1 MTSDL
6 FFRFTKCIL
15 LITIGSAF
23 ILRGVPATA
32 GTLSS
37 TTIVNLPANE
47 IELAPSGNLLYAS
60 VPSSGGVGVG
70 NSITRIDLGTGS
82 ILDSTFIG
90 SEPTSF
96 GVSSDGSE
104 MYVYLSGSDKIREF
118 NPVTLTPGPQ
128 TTVWNNELIGDVA
141 VVPGQPNTFVT
152 SLLRSGSPMYVGI
165 GVYHF
170 DGTNFATN
178 GAVGIAANHLQYS
191 SDPSI
196 FYATS
201 GGTLAKV
208 TLGAGDSLSA
218 QYGPALG
225 ATDPAISLSGTS
237 VASAAGRAADLTT
250 FTNAGLFAGGPW
262 TGVAADAA
270 HNRVFLISGQTIS
283 IFDMTTFIKLDTL
296 TIPQVGSAQAFDLT
310 RYGANGLAFRT
321 SQGQVFMIQSTSV
334 PEPSSV
340 VLALVGLV
348 GLAYVVSR
356 QKHQRD

>member
-1 MTSDL
+1 MYSSL
-6 FFRFTKCIL
+6 PFRLNAWTV
-15 LITIGSAF
+15 TIIFVSAT
-23 ILRGVPATA
+23 ILRAALATA

-37 TTIVNLPANE
+37 TTILNLPANHL
-47 IELAPSGNLLYAS
+47 ELAPSGNLLYAS

-70 NSITRIDLGTGS
+70 NSITRIDLASRS

-96 GVSSDGSE
+96 AVSSDGGE
-104 MYVYLSGSDKIREF
+104 MYVYLSGSNKIREF

-128 TTVWNNELIGDVA
+128 TTVWNNELVGDLA

-152 SLLRSGSPMYVGI
+152 SLLRSGSPIYVGI

-178 GAVGIAANHLQYS
+178 GAVGIAAYNLQYS

-208 TLGAGDSLSA
+208 TLGPGDSLSA

-225 ATDPAISLSGTS
+225 ATDPAISLSGNTI
-237 VASAAGRAADLTT
+237 ASAPGRAADLTT

-262 TGVAADAA
+262 TGVAADAE

-296 TIPQVGSAQAFDLT
+296 TIPQVGSAQAYDLT
-310 RYGANGLAFRT
+310 RYGPNGLAFRT
-321 SQGQVFMIQSTSV
+321 SQGEVFLIQSTSV
-334 PEPSSV
+334 PEPSSI
-340 VLALVGLV
+340 VLALASFAGLGHLV
-348 GLAYVVSR
+348 R
-356 QKHQRD
+356 RKHYCRR